1 MTLFL
6 TSAGF
11 ENKKVGRR
19 VLEATGKRP
28 EELMALFVPTAAV
41 TPRQQAILPLCIGE
55 IRELGVKPE
64 NILEVE
70 VADIAKLGD
79 PKAYDL
85 MYVAGG
91 VTEHLTRE
99 MRTHGFKEWLDRFLE
114 NGVYVGVSAGS
125 IALSSESADCL
136 GYLPC
141 GLRVHEEAGDAPGE
155 AAIAPGGTVRLTD
168 NQVLVLEDGR
178 ALVLE

>member
-1 MTLFL
+1 MFL

-11 ENKKVGRR
+11 ENKKVGRKA
-19 VLEATGKRP
+19 LEATGKRP
-28 EELMALFVPTAAV
+28 EELKALFVPTAAV
-41 TPRQQAILPLCIGE
+41 TPRQQAILPLCLGE
-55 IRELGVKPE
+55 IRELGLKPE

-79 PKAYDL
+79 IKAYDL

-91 VTEHLTRE
+91 DTEHLTKE
-99 MRTHGFKEWLDRFLE
+99 MRTHGFKERIDRFLE

-125 IALSSESADCL
+125 IALSGESADCL

-141 GLRVHEEAGDAPGE
+141 GLRVHEEVGDAPGDV
-155 AAIAPGGTVRLTD
+155 AIVPGGTVRLTD
-168 NQVLVLEDGR
+168 NQVLILENGRVLVFE
-178 ALVLE
+178 